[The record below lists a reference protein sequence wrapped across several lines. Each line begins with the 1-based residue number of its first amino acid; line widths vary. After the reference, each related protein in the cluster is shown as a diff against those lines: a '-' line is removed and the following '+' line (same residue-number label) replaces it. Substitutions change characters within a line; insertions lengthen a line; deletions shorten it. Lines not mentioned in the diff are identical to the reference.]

1 MKQRHIS
8 SLDRLSE
15 VHRQCERWRKD
26 RRRGTRIPEDLWR
39 AAADVSREVGV
50 SKTAQELR
58 LDYYKLRRLT
68 ETQLEARPRPQA
80 PPEGGFLELSLGAPA
95 LPECVLEIEDP
106 RGARL
111 RVELKGATP
120 AHLEI
125 LTRTLRSFAS

>member
-1 MKQRHIS
+1 MKHRHIS
-8 SLDRLSE
+8 SADRLRV
-15 VHRQCERWRKD
+15 VHRQFERWRKD
-26 RRRGTRIPEDLWR
+26 RRRGTRIPEDLWQ

-58 LDYYKLRRLT
+58 LDYYKLRRRT
-68 ETQLEARPRPQA
+68 ETQLEARPTPEA

-125 LTRTLRSFAS
+125 LTRTLRGLAS